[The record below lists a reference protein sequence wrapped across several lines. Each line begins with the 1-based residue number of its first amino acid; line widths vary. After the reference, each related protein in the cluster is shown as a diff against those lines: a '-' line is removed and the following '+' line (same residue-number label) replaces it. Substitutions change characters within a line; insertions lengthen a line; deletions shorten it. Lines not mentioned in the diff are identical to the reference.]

1 MEEQTMSYHDKKL
14 SSRLENEKQS
24 FSGMLFRT
32 FTELDLLELQAI
44 DKRVHSG
51 LQLQEIDLD
60 TISNTFNGHTIFSIF
75 FDQIVVYEQILA

>member
-1 MEEQTMSYHDKKL
+1 MKQLNSKL

-24 FSGMLFRT
+24 FSGMLYRT

-51 LQLQEIDLD
+51 LQLQEIDQD
-60 TISNTFNGHTIFSIF
+60 TITNTFNGHTIFSIF
-75 FDQIVVYEQILA
+75 FDQIVVYE

>member
-1 MEEQTMSYHDKKL
+1 MEEQTWKQLNSKL

-24 FSGMLFRT
+24 FSGMLYRT

-51 LQLQEIDLD
+51 LQLQEID
-60 TISNTFNGHTIFSIF
+60 
-75 FDQIVVYEQILA
+75 